1 MKFTNRIKA
10 EEFAISESIK
20 RWNTYFQVHE
30 HDDGIYTVGRYY
42 EANSISYA
50 IKGKL
55 TPHAE
60 IITQEG
66 KRVLD
71 DENEYEAHA
80 EFEKRNFRNEIRYQ
94 EGYYDNDEEIRIKI

>member
-1 MKFTNRIKA
+1 MKFTSKIKA

-30 HDDGIYTVGRYY
+30 HDDGIYTVGRYH

-55 TPHAE
+55 TPHMVQVSGARDNLVKAE
-60 IITQEG
+60 VG
-66 KRVLD
+66 WLLSPAPLKP
-71 DENEYEAHA
+71 N
-80 EFEKRNFRNEIRYQ
+80 
-94 EGYYDNDEEIRIKI
+94 

>member
-1 MKFTNRIKA
+1 MSKLSWVMVCVITYKNLKSIINLTQIKMKFTSKIKA

-42 EANSISYA
+42 ESNSISYA

-55 TPHAE
+55 TPHM
-60 IITQEG
+60 
-66 KRVLD
+66 V
-71 DENEYEAHA
+71 
-80 EFEKRNFRNEIRYQ
+80 
-94 EGYYDNDEEIRIKI
+94 